1 MIAAF
6 IVGCEI
12 GFWVFVLAGLLC
24 RYVWNRKRLGGL
36 LLLCTPLVDV
46 ALLVATVIDLRSGAT
61 AGMAH
66 GIAAIYIGVS
76 IVFGHQM
83 VKWADVRFAHR
94 FAGGPE
100 PAKAPK
106 HGSAHARHQIG
117 QALRHAV
124 AWIIGVVL
132 LFAII
137 LITGDES
144 RTAALSGTIRIWSIA
159 LVIDLAYSFSYLIWP
174 KKEKGASS

>member
-6 IVGCEI
+6 IVACEI

-36 LLLCTPLVDV
+36 LLLCTPLVDL
-46 ALLVATVIDLRSGAT
+46 ALLIATVIDLRSGAT
-61 AGMAH
+61 AGFAH
-66 GIAAIYIGVS
+66 GAAAIYIGVS
-76 IVFGHQM
+76 IAFGHQM
-83 VKWADVRFAHR
+83 VRWADVRFAHR

-100 PAKAPK
+100 PVKAPK
-106 HGSAHARHQIG
+106 YGSAHARHQIG
-117 QALRHAV
+117 QALRHGV

-132 LFAII
+132 LFAIV
-137 LITGDES
+137 LFTGDDS
-144 RTAALSGTIRIWSIA
+144 RTAALSGTIRVWSIVLA
-159 LVIDLAYSFSYLIWP
+159 IDLAFAFSYLIWP